1 MKEDGDRAVLERSLT
16 YTTLLLLAGTA
27 FIIPTSLL
35 PARDRNR
42 VLRAEVQAL
51 EAEVEAGGRELAEL
65 QAEQEALRSDPYL
78 VERLLRRDY
87 RWVAPGDLVI
97 PVEPAAKK

>member
-1 MKEDGDRAVLERSLT
+1 MKEDGDRAVLERALT

-42 VLRAEVQAL
+42 ALRAEVQVL
-51 EAEVEAGGRELAEL
+51 EAQVEAGGRAVGELE
-65 QAEQEALRSDPYL
+65 AEQEALRHDPYL

-87 RWVAPGDLVI
+87 RWVEPGDLVI
-97 PVEPAAKK
+97 PVETAGT